1 MQILYACLIRG
12 KEVKHPPPPKHFVG
26 WTINVAQLS

>member
-1 MQILYACLIRG
+1 MHILSACLIRSQEL
-12 KEVKHPPPPKHFVG
+12 KTLLPPQHFVR